1 MADKDPRHVDRAE
14 EEKRQKAVQDAVDKG
29 NAEARAEAEEALRR
43 QGVYETTGV
52 RVVEGKP

>member
-1 MADKDPRHVDRAE
+1 MADKDPRHVARAE
-14 EEKRQKAVQDAVDKG
+14 EEKRQKAVQDAVDKS
-29 NAEARAEAEEALRR
+29 NAESKAEAEEALRR